1 MTTWDGLPDLRT
13 RRIATGQEGVN
24 GLKWNSDSSV
34 IIPAMLDSNGFAP
47 PGPGVWELEATHLQR
62 PVSRALAAVFP
73 AAATAGFRE
82 GMARY
87 GMLLEGIE
95 FAVVNRFVYMCARP
109 VGAPKDAKAPPP
121 KLIFKLLTK
130 LHPEI
135 RKRVRRVAEVWET
148 KFWRE
153 DVKRW
158 DEEWKPAIAKENGE
172 LQRVDL
178 RALSDE
184 QLIAHLERC
193 FDALRRAVTL
203 HHSLNATAMLPT
215 GDFLVHVNEW
225 TGLSPSDVLPLF
237 RGSSRVSQGAAD
249 ELEALGRALNGNADA
264 QLLLAGSDAAA
275 AIDALVA
282 RTDAVGEAARRYV
295 DTTGV
300 RIITGYDL
308 ADLTGA
314 EMPEML
320 VQNIRAAMT
329 RSHVAGDNDVKQ
341 REAALRD
348 KVPAQHRQRFDELL
362 SEARTTYRIRDERTY
377 LNDMWSTGLTRRAI
391 LEAGRRLAAK
401 GRLRDADHAVE
412 LTPAELV
419 SMLRGGNDRSA
430 DEAAADAHFRTT
442 HTSDEAPPFLGGTPS
457 GPPPVDWFPPAA
469 ARAERAVRIVM
480 DEMFN
485 SREKQN
491 EPATVSG
498 FAASPGDVT
507 GIARLVLD
515 PRDMS
520 RVQKGDIL
528 IARATTPS
536 YNALL
541 PLLGAI
547 VTDRG
552 GTLSHAAL
560 VAREYG
566 IPAVVG
572 TGNATELIRDGA
584 RVRVDGAAGTVQVLA

>member
-1 MTTWDGLPDLRT
+1 MHET
-13 RRIATGQEGVN
+13 
-24 GLKWNSDSSV
+24 
-34 IIPAMLDSNGFAP
+34 NGFAP

-73 AAATAGFRE
+73 AAATEGFRQ

-87 GMLLEGIE
+87 GMLLDYME
-95 FAVVNRFVYMCARP
+95 FAVVNRFMYICARP

-130 LHPEI
+130 VHPEI
-135 RKRVRRVAEVWET
+135 RRRVRLVAKVWET
-148 KFWRE
+148 NLWRE

-158 DEEWKPAIAKENGE
+158 DDEWKPAIAKENGE

-178 RALSDE
+178 RALNDE
-184 QLIAHLERC
+184 QLIAHVQRC

-203 HHSLNATAMLPT
+203 HHTLNATAMLPT

-237 RGSSRVSQGAAD
+237 RGSSRVSQGATE
-249 ELEALGRALNGNADA
+249 ELKALARVLGANAEA
-264 QLLLAGSDAAA
+264 QMLLAGSDPAA
-275 AIDALVA
+275 AIDALTA
-282 RTDAVGEAARRYV
+282 RTDATGEAARRYV
-295 DTTGV
+295 DKTGV
-300 RIITGYDL
+300 RILTGYDL

-314 EMPEML
+314 EMPHML

-329 RSHVAGDNDVKQ
+329 PNVASDNDVKQ
-341 REAALRD
+341 REAALRE

-362 SEARTTYRIRDERTY
+362 AEARLTYRIRDERTY
-377 LNDMWSTGLTRRAI
+377 LNDMWSAGLTRRAI
-391 LEAGRRLAAK
+391 LEAGGRLAAK
-401 GRLRDADHAVE
+401 GRLHDAEHAVE
-412 LTPAELV
+412 LTPSELV
-419 SMLRGGNDRSA
+419 SMLRGGSDRTA
-430 DEAAADAHFRTT
+430 DQAAADANFRLT
-442 HTSDEAPPFLGGTPS
+442 HTSDDAPPFLGGTPS
-457 GPPPVDWFPPAA
+457 GPPPVDWFPPPA
-469 ARAERAVRIVM
+469 ARAERAVRMVLG
-480 DEMFN
+480 EMFA
-485 SREKQN
+485 SRDKQQVSSK
-491 EPATVSG
+491 VSG
-498 FAASPGDVT
+498 FAASPGDVI
-507 GIARLVLD
+507 GIARLVLE
-515 PRDMS
+515 PRDMA

-528 IARATTPS
+528 ITRATTPS

-541 PLLGAI
+541 PLLSGI

-584 RVRVDGAAGTVQVLA
+584 RVRIDGASGTVQVLA

>member
-1 MTTWDGLPDLRT
+1 MHET
-13 RRIATGQEGVN
+13 
-24 GLKWNSDSSV
+24 
-34 IIPAMLDSNGFAP
+34 NGFTP
-47 PGPGVWELEATHLQR
+47 PGPGVWELEATHLHR
-62 PVSRALAAVFP
+62 PISRALAEVFP

-87 GMLLEGIE
+87 GMLLDYLE
-95 FAVVNRFVYMCARP
+95 FVVVNRFVYFCARA
-109 VGAPKDAKAPPP
+109 VGAPKGAKGPPP
-121 KLIFKLLTK
+121 KPIFKLLTK
-130 LHPEI
+130 LHPEV
-135 RKRVRRVAEVWET
+135 RRRVRRVTEVWET

-172 LQRVDL
+172 LQGVDL

-184 QLIAHLERC
+184 QLIAHVARC
-193 FDALRRAVTL
+193 FDAMRRAVTM

-225 TGLSPSDVLPLF
+225 TGLSPADVLPLF

-249 ELEALGRALNGNADA
+249 ELEALGRAVNANADA
-264 QLLLAGSDAAA
+264 QMLLAGGDAAA

-295 DTTGV
+295 DKTGV
-300 RIITGYDL
+300 RITTGYDV
-308 ADLTGA
+308 ADLTAA
-314 EMPEML
+314 EMPGML

-329 RSHVAGDNDVKQ
+329 RQDVVGGDGVKQ

-348 KVPAQHRQRFDELL
+348 QVPAQHRQRFDELL
-362 SEARTTYRIRDERTY
+362 SEARMTYRIRDERTY
-377 LNDMWSTGLTRRAI
+377 LNDMWSAGLTRRAI

-401 GRLRDADHAVE
+401 GKLHDAEHAVE
-412 LTPAELV
+412 LTQAELA

-430 DEAAADAHFRTT
+430 DQAAADANFRLT
-442 HTSDEAPPFLGGTPS
+442 HTSDDAPPFLGGTPS
-457 GPPPVDWFPPAA
+457 GPPPVEWFPPAA
-469 ARAERAVRIVM
+469 ARAERAVRMVM
-480 DEMFN
+480 GEMFN
-485 SREKQN
+485 SRDKQQ
-491 EPATVSG
+491 AGAKVSG
-498 FAASPGDVT
+498 FAASPGDVV
-507 GIARLVLD
+507 GVARLVLA
-515 PRDMS
+515 PGDMA

-528 IARATTPS
+528 ITRATSPS
-536 YNALL
+536 FNALL
-541 PLLGAI
+541 PLLSGI

-572 TGNATELIRDGA
+572 TGNATELIRDGV
-584 RVRVDGAAGTVQVLA
+584 RVRVDGASGTVQVLA

>member
-1 MTTWDGLPDLRT
+1 MHET
-13 RRIATGQEGVN
+13 
-24 GLKWNSDSSV
+24 
-34 IIPAMLDSNGFAP
+34 NGFAP

-73 AAATAGFRE
+73 AAATEGFRE

-87 GMLLEGIE
+87 GMLLECME

-109 VGAPKDAKAPPP
+109 VGAPPDAKAPPP
-121 KLIFKLLTK
+121 KFIFKLLTK
-130 LHPEI
+130 VHPEI
-135 RKRVRRVAEVWET
+135 RRRVRRVTEVWET

-158 DEEWKPAIAKENGE
+158 DEEWKPAIARENGE

-178 RALSDE
+178 RALNGE
-184 QLIAHLERC
+184 QLIAHVERC
-193 FDALRRAVTL
+193 FDAVRRAVTM
-203 HHSLNATAMLPT
+203 HHNLNSTAMLPT
-215 GDFLVHVNEW
+215 GDFLVHVREW
-225 TGLSPSDVLPLF
+225 TGLSPADVLPLF
-237 RGSSRVSQGAAD
+237 RGSSRVSQGATD
-249 ELEALGRALNGNADA
+249 ELQALGRALNAHADA
-264 QLLLAGSDAAA
+264 QLLLAGSDPAAV
-275 AIDALVA
+275 IDALVA

-295 DTTGV
+295 DETGV
-300 RIITGYDL
+300 RILSGYDI

-314 EMPEML
+314 EVPGLL

-329 RSHVAGDNDVKQ
+329 RPDSAGHGDVKE

-362 SEARTTYRIRDERTY
+362 GEARLTYRIRDERTY
-377 LNDMWSTGLTRRAI
+377 LNDMWSAGLTRRAI
-391 LEAGRRLAAK
+391 LEAGRRLHANGK
-401 GRLRDADHAVE
+401 LHDAGHAVE

-419 SMLRGGNDRSA
+419 SMLRSGSDRTA
-430 DEAAADAHFRTT
+430 DQAAADATFRTT
-442 HTSDEAPPFLGGTPS
+442 HTSDDAPPFLGGTPS
-457 GPPPVDWFPPAA
+457 APPPVDWFPPAA
-469 ARAERAVRIVM
+469 ARAERAVRMVM
-480 DEMFN
+480 GEMFA
-485 SREKQN
+485 SRDKQK
-491 EPATVSG
+491 ATSKVNG
-498 FAASPGDVT
+498 FAASPGDVV
-507 GIARLVLD
+507 GIARLVLQ
-515 PRDMS
+515 PGDMA

-528 IARATTPS
+528 ITRATTPS

-541 PLLGAI
+541 PLLSGI

-572 TGNATELIRDGA
+572 TGNATELIRDGV
-584 RVRVDGAAGTVQVLA
+584 RVRIDGANGTVQVLA